1 MVEDADILR
10 AAKLLIHQHGPNAPM
25 LAVRWA
31 DEMLAAGDVEG
42 RAVWLLIL
50 AAVEELIR
58 REPKQGKRVN

>member
-10 AAKLLIHQHGPNAPM
+10 AAKLLIDQHGLNAPM

-42 RAVWLLIL
+42 RALWLLIL
-50 AAVEELIR
+50 AVVEELIR
-58 REPKQGKRVN
+58 REPRQGERGN